1 MHSLN
6 RPHLSRAFTLVE
18 LLVVIAIIGILV
30 ALLLPAIQAARE
42 AARRSQC
49 KNHIK
54 QIALACLLHEDTQ
67 KALPSGGWSYRYT
80 GDPNRGYG
88 PDQPGSWYYNILP
101 YIEEQQVRDLGKGM
115 THNSTQFQQATTQAH
130 QTPIVT
136 FHCPSRRTAKLY
148 PQRSGAGAELTWIM
162 VLPMVAKGDYA
173 ANSGDARVHAGS
185 VCIGT
190 SMWPS
195 AVLTYAQIDANS
207 AWTATGCKITSS
219 GFGSSRPQMCQ
230 SGVMFYRSA
239 ISSAKI
245 TDGTSNT
252 YLVGEKFMEP
262 KLYEDPDSTDI
273 CNISGGDNQS
283 VYAGYEWDN
292 QRVAWYNGT
301 DGGGLQA
308 ETYQPRQ
315 DTNLNLG
322 GGGNPGIYAFGSPHP
337 GSLNMAMCD
346 GSVQSISYDIDPLIH
361 RYLANR
367 LDGEAAKPQ

>member
-1 MHSLN
+1 MQSLN
-6 RPHLSRAFTLVE
+6 RPRSLRAFTLVE

-49 KNHIK
+49 KNGSK
-54 QIALACLLHEDTQ
+54 QIALACLLHEDVH

-101 YIEEQQVRDLGKGM
+101 YIEEQTVRDLGKGM
-115 THNSTQFQQATTQAH
+115 AHNSAQFQQATTQAS
-130 QTPIVT
+130 QTPIAT

-148 PQRSGAGAELTWIM
+148 PQGSGAGAELAWIM
-162 VLPMVAKGDYA
+162 ALPVIAKGDYA
-173 ANSGDARVHAGS
+173 ANSGDARVSAGS
-185 VCIGT
+185 VCVGV
-190 SMWPS
+190 SMWPTTS
-195 AVLTYAQIDANS
+195 MTYAAIDANPL
-207 AWTATGCKITSS
+207 WTATGCKITAT

-230 SGVMFYRSA
+230 SGVIFYRSQ

-245 TDGTSNT
+245 PDGTSNT

-262 KLYEDPDSTDI
+262 RSYEVLDPNT
-273 CNISGGDNQS
+273 CQVGGGDNQGIFS
-283 VYAGYEWDN
+283 GYEWDN
-292 QRVAWYNGT
+292 HRVAHGPDALGT
-301 DGGGLQA
+301 V

-315 DTNLNLG
+315 DMDLNLG
-322 GGGNPGIYAFGSPHP
+322 GGANPALYAFGSPHA
-337 GSLNMAMCD
+337 GSMNMAMCD

-361 RYLANR
+361 RFLANR
-367 LDGEAAKPQ
+367 MDGETAKPQ